1 MRKEETFPVAVLSGA
16 KMKLVLFG
24 IASRMIKCYELYK
37 EIYGDFYFFTL
48 IFNSLNFKVKKKNIS
63 FLTLSRNNWAAIPNK
78 QFLRIIWGFS
88 WHCQI
93 FESYRD

>member
-24 IASRMIKCYELYK
+24 IASSMIKCYELYE

-48 IFNSLNFKVKKKNIS
+48 IFNSLNFKVKK
-63 FLTLSRNNWAAIPNK
+63 
-78 QFLRIIWGFS
+78 
-88 WHCQI
+88 
-93 FESYRD
+93 